1 MKKSTIAAAVGASLA
16 LLASSAI
23 ADTSNDASA
32 KVFVQVSPNVSVI
45 FTDAHVDLGTVQ
57 TGKFGG
63 TATFRVDANEEA
75 VILGV
80 TATNLY
86 KGDVCEAEPEV
97 APLPV
102 NGDGALVQPERA
114 NPFNSFSPLLPWV
127 AEANYLDCAGMRSTD
142 VPYESA
148 QNGHFSQDV
157 DVNVSWDQPDPEQ
170 PQGEYS
176 GFIILHTMLLGQPAL
191 ASN

>member
-1 MKKSTIAAAVGASLA
+1 MKKNILSSAIGASLV
-16 LLASSAI
+16 LLAGSAL
-23 ADTSNDASA
+23 ADTSNDATA
-32 KVFVQVSPNVSVI
+32 KVYVQVSPNVSVV

-86 KGDVCEAEPEV
+86 KGDVCVVDPEV

-102 NGDGALVQPERA
+102 NGDGALVEPDQA
-114 NPFNSFSPLLPWV
+114 NPFNSFSKMLPWV
-127 AEANYLDCAGMRSTD
+127 TEAEHMGCLGSRSSD

-157 DVNVSWDQPDPEQ
+157 DVSVSWDQPDPEQ

-176 GFIILHTMLLGQPAL
+176 GFIILHTMLLGEG
-191 ASN
+191 